1 MGKARKPKPL
11 IGDFLNLLYSLVLII
26 AIKVYLKTHS
36 AVWGI
41 STFAIGVIALFV
53 ILSIY
58 RSWREQRL
66 RASGLDIVDRMSG
79 EEFEEFLLSH
89 FRNLGYKGSLTPKM
103 EDYGAD
109 LILEKDGIRTVVQA
123 KRWKQTV
130 DIEAVQQVIGAIKH
144 YNASKAIV
152 ITNSYLSEN
161 AHKLAESNG
170 VELWNR
176 EKLIELMNKSG
187 GRDIAQIVSSSSS
200 IVKEQLAVTSNEKCP
215 RCGGD
220 LVRRNG
226 KNGQFWGCSNFP
238 KCRFTRN

>member
-1 MGKARKPKPL
+1 MGRARKPKPL
-11 IGDFLNLLYSLVLII
+11 INDFLDLLYGVVVFV
-26 AIKVYLKTHS
+26 AINVYLKTAS

-41 STFAIGVIALFV
+41 STFAIGVMILFG

-58 RSWREQRL
+58 RSWREERL
-66 RASGLDIVDRMSG
+66 RASGLDVVDKMRG

-89 FRNLGYKGSLTPKM
+89 FRNLGYKGSLTPKT

-109 LILEKDGIRTVVQA
+109 LILEKDGIRTVIQA

-130 DIEAVQQVIGAIKH
+130 GIEAVQQVIGAIKH

-176 EKLIELMNKSG
+176 EKLIELMSKSG
-187 GRDIAQIVSSSSS
+187 GREIAQIVSKSSSTAKAQ
-200 IVKEQLAVTSNEKCP
+200 IAATSDEKCP
-215 RCGGD
+215 RCGGN
-220 LVRRNG
+220 LVKRNG

-238 KCRFTRN
+238 KCRFTKN